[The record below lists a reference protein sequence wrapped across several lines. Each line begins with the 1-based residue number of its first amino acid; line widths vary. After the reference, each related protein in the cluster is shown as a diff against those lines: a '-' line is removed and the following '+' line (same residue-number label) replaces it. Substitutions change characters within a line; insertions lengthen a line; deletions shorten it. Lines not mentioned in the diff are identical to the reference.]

1 MRRALHLWPVLLAAT
16 ALLGVA
22 ARGGA
27 AVGWQRHAAMPE
39 ERSEV
44 AAAAVDGELV
54 VVGGFVADGHDSA
67 RADAYCRRPTVG
79 GSFPTSRSPSTMR
92 RLRA

>member
-44 AAAAVDGELV
+44 AAAAVEGELV
-54 VVGGFVADGHDSA
+54 VVG
-67 RADAYCRRPTVG
+67 
-79 GSFPTSRSPSTMR
+79 
-92 RLRA
+92 